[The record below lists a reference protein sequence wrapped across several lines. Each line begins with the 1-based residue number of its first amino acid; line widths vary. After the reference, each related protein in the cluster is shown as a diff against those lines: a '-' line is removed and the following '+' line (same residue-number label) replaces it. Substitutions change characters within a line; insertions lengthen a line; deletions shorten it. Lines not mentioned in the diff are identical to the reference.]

1 MPGFNP
7 FRYRFPYT
15 NINDINL
22 DWIIKQVKQL
32 ESALQ
37 GKQDKPDSTGTA
49 GQVLGLDSSLNPVW
63 VDQSGGGGGTTNYN
77 SLENKPQIQ
86 GITLTGNKTASD
98 LGLATASDIPT
109 VPVQSVN
116 GKTGAV
122 ELDAADVGA
131 LPSSTSIPGYS
142 LQLPVMDGVASA
154 GTNFSRY
161 AMEGHVHP
169 TDTTRQAVITASGLL
184 KGAGSG
190 TVQAATKGV
199 DYGAKSF
206 TVVLSSASWSNKEQI
221 ISNANFYASGYSYIV
236 SPAGSSF
243 ADYADAVIY
252 ADNVTVDGSMTFHC
266 TNVPTNN
273 LTVNVQ
279 RSVSA

>member
-32 ESALQ
+32 ASALQ

-98 LGLATASDIPT
+98 LGLALSAELAEKQDAPILSGAAGQVLGLDSSLN
-109 VPVQSVN
+109 PVWVDQSGGGTTNYNSLENKPQINSITLSGNKSAAELGLANYRNLTNKPQIN
-116 GKTGAV
+116 GVTLNGDKS
-122 ELDAADVGA
+122 AAD
-131 LPSSTSIPGYS
+131 L
-142 LQLPVMDGVASA
+142 
-154 GTNFSRY
+154 
-161 AMEGHVHP
+161 
-169 TDTTRQAVITASGLL
+169 GL
-184 KGAGSG
+184 A
-190 TVQAATKGV
+190 
-199 DYGAKSF
+199 AKSF
-206 TVVLSSASWSNKEQI
+206 IVVLSSASWSNNEQI
-221 ISNANFYASGYSYIV
+221 VSNANFYASGYSYIV
-236 SPAGSSF
+236 SPSGSSF
-243 ADYADAVIY
+243 ADYAAAVIY
-252 ADNVTVDGSMTFHC
+252 ADDVTVDGSMTFHC
-266 TNVPTNN
+266 TNVPSST
-273 LTVNVQ
+273 LTVNIQ

>member
-1 MPGFNP
+1 MSGFNP

-32 ESALQ
+32 ASALQ

-77 SLENKPQIQ
+77 SLENKPQINSV
-86 GITLTGNKTASD
+86 TLTGNKSAAE
-98 LGLATASDIPT
+98 LGLAATSDIPV

-116 GKTGAV
+116 GQTGAV
-122 ELDAADVGA
+122 VLDASSVGA
-131 LPSSTSIPGYS
+131 LPSSTFIPTVS
-142 LQLPVMDGVASA
+142 LQLPLMDGTASA
-154 GTNFSRY
+154 GSNFSRF

-206 TVVLSSASWSNKEQI
+206 TITLASASWSN
-221 ISNANFYASGYSYIV
+221 NAQTVGNADFYASGYSYIV

-243 ADYADAVIY
+243 ADYAEAVIY